1 MLGPFFSK
9 KKKKMLGIVLS
20 DVIYLRSKRLN
31 AYQRTRKQLKR
42 KTNYIY
48 AIPKADKTIIF

>member
-9 KKKKMLGIVLS
+9 KKKKKMLVLS